1 MAPSPTFQLLY
12 FLDINSPLIEV
23 ILIKNQK
30 KSKNSNQI
38 ISQKE
43 NQQKIR
49 NKKKSNRNQNLVLQV
64 RSELA
69 LDLRGS
75 SGKEY
80 SLV

>member
-69 LDLRGS
+69 LGLRGS